1 MLIACFDLSGA
12 PYHVDV
18 IDSSAVS
25 ISGEGL
31 YSAKVYRQTWFNLD
45 LHGMD
50 ASDLDVSVTGM
61 NSLVACSRTP

>member
-1 MLIACFDLSGA
+1 M
-12 PYHVDV
+12 DV
-18 IDSSAVS
+18 IDSSVVS

-61 NSLVACSRTP
+61 NSSVACSRTP

>member
-1 MLIACFDLSGA
+1 MNIFIGFGSSGS

-25 ISGEGL
+25 VSGEGL

-61 NSLVACSRTP
+61 ESLILYP